1 MRIAFRLLL
10 GLGLIFSL
18 PGCNPD
24 VDMELREPI
33 RPVRTVVAEQGD
45 NFLWRVYFGTL
56 QADFVSKLS
65 FRVGGVIDSF
75 SIELGQQVD
84 QGQLIASINNND
96 LDLKLDRE
104 KAALLQAKAE
114 EANARMQYERA
125 YGLVERGVVSQN
137 EYESSD
143 TLYRT
148 SRAELERAKKSVEL
162 AKKQFDYAKLKVPM
176 KDCTVSDLAA
186 EIGENVTAG
195 QVIAT
200 LNCGEHFEVLTHV
213 SENAIREISVGDEV
227 VVRLNIYQDKE
238 YRGIVSEVG
247 AAVGNRATYPVIVRI
262 VAPDDRLRVG
272 MAAEVSLKIA
282 LDPSDTGIAVP
293 FSAVGEDSN
302 GRFVYRFNS
311 LPAEGEQDNTPIGTA
326 ERVSVTVGKIVY
338 QGILITDGISEGDRI
353 ITAGLRYLTD
363 GRKVKLLNSEESSL

>member
-1 MRIAFRLLL
+1 MFISNRFCIILATLLPL
-10 GLGLIFSL
+10 LA
-18 PGCNPD
+18 CTPD
-24 VDMELREPI
+24 VDMEIREPI
-33 RPVRTVVAEQGD
+33 RPVRTVVAEQGES
-45 NFLWRVYFGTL
+45 FLWRVYFGTL

-65 FRVGGVIDSF
+65 FRVGGVIDRF
-75 SIELGQQVD
+75 SIELGQEVD

-114 EANARMQYERA
+114 EANAKIQYERA
-125 YGLVERGVVSQN
+125 YRLVERGVVSRN

-162 AKKQFDYAKLKVPM
+162 AKKQLDYAKLKVPM
-176 KDCTVSDLAA
+176 RDCTVSDLTA
-186 EIGENVTAG
+186 EVGENVTAG

-213 SENAIREISVGDEV
+213 SENAIRDVSVGDEV
-227 VVRLNIYQDKE
+227 VVRLNIYQGQE

-247 AAVGNRATYPVIVRI
+247 AAVGSRSTYPVIVRI
-262 VAPDDRLRVG
+262 VSPDDRLRVG

-282 LDPSDTGIAVP
+282 LDESDNGIAVP
-293 FSAVGEDSN
+293 FSAVGEDSQ
-302 GRFVYRFNS
+302 GRFVYLFKPSQESVDRS
-311 LPAEGEQDNTPIGTA
+311 AVPVGTA
-326 ERVSVTVGKIVY
+326 ERVNVTVGKIVFK
-338 QGILITDGISEGDRI
+338 GILITEGIAEGDRV

-363 GRKVKLLNSEESSL
+363 GRKVKLLTANASSL